1 MHRNA
6 RDASRSKCG
15 RACVVL
21 LPHVTRC
28 CSACA
33 LLSCRRDPNEPT
45 LCIAVDNVVRCVT
58 RMRLVAVMMLH
69 VVVQEIEILP
79 RHIEANMYV
88 PKTFAQ
94 AHFRKERRPCLACN
108 EQHATRNK
116 WVLVEDCPAARTSV
130 AHCLTCLHG
139 HHLLRPR
146 LALTAETWTRPD
158 FLSQATLQHVGP
170 IPQRCATL
178 QYLSTC
184 CRLLRYVA
192 TSCNGLRCCNM
203 CCAASDLA
211 LWRRAVY
218 RTGSLAPLRS
228 HPVGASRRRIPSVH
242 RC

>member
-1 MHRNA
+1 MHRD
-6 RDASRSKCG
+6 DADSCV
-15 RACVVL
+15 ACVSLVL
-21 LPHVTRC
+21 F
-28 CSACA
+28 
-33 LLSCRRDPNEPT
+33 
-45 LCIAVDNVVRCVT
+45 
-58 RMRLVAVMMLH
+58 MMLH
-69 VVVQEIEILP
+69 VVAVVQEIQILP

-116 WVLVEDCPAARTSV
+116 WILVEDCPAARTSV
-130 AHCLTCLHG
+130 AYCLTCLHG

-158 FLSQATLQHVGP
+158 FLSQATLQHVVP
-170 IPQRCATL
+170 FPPRCATL

-192 TSCNGLRCCNM
+192 TSCNGWHCCNM

-211 LWRRAVY
+211 LLRRVVY
-218 RTGSLAPLRS
+218 RTGTLAPLNS
-228 HPVGASRRRIPSVH
+228 HPVGASRRRVTKSQTVQRRKAPMRMASQGT
-242 RC
+242 